1 MDLFRIPELESIAES
16 ELNDILD
23 FIGLDGETKAIL
35 LPCADRRIDSDIAES
50 VNHSTIPTRSLAHAE
65 QDQRFSQVLQPR
77 DSLGEFTGFTDNA
90 HGGDS
95 NIKPSRFIE
104 ITSGDNNPIGIGDLS
119 ATVAPATAMEPMTT
133 VIEVKPKRC
142 LVFSGF

>member
-23 FIGLDGETKAIL
+23 FIDFDSETKAIL
-35 LPCADRRIDSDIAES
+35 LPCTDRRIDWDIAES
-50 VNHSTIPTRSLAHAE
+50 VNHATIPTRSLAYAE
-65 QDQRFSQVLQPR
+65 QDQRFSEVLQPL
-77 DSLGEFTGFTDNA
+77 DSLGEFPGFTDNA

-95 NIKPSRFIE
+95 NLKPSRFIE
-104 ITSGDNNPIGIGDLS
+104 ITSGDHNPTGIGSLS
-119 ATVAPATAMEPMTT
+119 ATVAPATAMELMTT